1 MGPHMDV
8 YPPGGEDVDLPA
20 GRVFCCAVVLFGRV
34 DLCCVDL
41 CCADLC
47 HGLVSSAMGS

>member
-8 YPPGGEDVDLPA
+8 YPPGGEDIDLPA
-20 GRVFCCAVVLFGRV
+20 GRVFLVVIFCRV
-34 DLCCVDL
+34 NL